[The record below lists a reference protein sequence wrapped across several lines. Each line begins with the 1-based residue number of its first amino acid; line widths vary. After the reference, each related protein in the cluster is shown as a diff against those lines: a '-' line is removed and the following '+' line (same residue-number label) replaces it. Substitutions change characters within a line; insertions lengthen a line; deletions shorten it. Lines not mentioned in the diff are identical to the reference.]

1 MSPHQATE
9 RVDAAA
15 PLFLGLDC
23 STQSMSGVVV
33 NDQGL
38 VVCESSLRFDES
50 FPHYGTDNGVLRVPG
65 KDSEVVIPSMMFVEA
80 LDAILKELSARVDL
94 GKVGGVSGSAQ
105 QHASVF
111 WRKGF
116 SVGECLD
123 AAGPGETIVQAM
135 KKQPVTPFYL
145 ENGPS
150 WMDSSTTQFCNDLES
165 AVGGADRVAQISGSR
180 AYERFTGNQIAKRIH
195 DDPSFLDNVGR
206 VALVSSMLTSLLCG
220 DFTPIDESD
229 GSGMNLLDVRERK
242 WSPELLRA
250 TASYGK
256 TSDAAATLQSALGEE
271 ICRSYDSLGPI
282 HPYFQ
287 RAYGFA
293 ADCVV
298 IPFSG
303 DNPCTLAG
311 IGLSQAGDVGIS
323 LGTSSTLMAVV
334 PTAEARFSGEE
345 GHFFRNPVDPD
356 TLMVRASLILEKRL
370 FGQCCDSQSVPCY
383 VRR

>member
-1 MSPHQATE
+1 MSPNLA
-9 RVDAAA
+9 DA

-23 STQSMSGVVV
+23 STQSMSGIVV
-33 NDQGL
+33 DARGR
-38 VVCESSLRFDES
+38 VVYESSLRFDEA
-50 FPHYGTDNGVLRVPG
+50 FPSYGTENGVLRFPG
-65 KDSEVVIPSMMFVEA
+65 KESEVVIPSMMFVEA
-80 LDAILKELSARVDL
+80 LDSILKDLGDHVDLARV
-94 GKVGGVSGSAQ
+94 VAVSGSAQ

-111 WRKGF
+111 WNKGF
-116 SVGECLD
+116 SLRECLD
-123 AAGPGETIVQAM
+123 AATGDETIADAM
-135 KKQPVTPFYL
+135 RKQSVPVFLL

-150 WMDSSTTQFCNDLES
+150 WMDSSTTQFCNELES
-165 AVGGADRVAQISGSR
+165 AVGGPDRVAQISGSR

-195 DDPSFLDNVGR
+195 DDASFLDNVGR
-206 VALVSSMLTSLLCG
+206 IALVSSMLTSILRG
-220 DFTPIDESD
+220 EYTPIDESD

-250 TASYGK
+250 TAQHHQSP
-256 TSDAAATLQSALGEE
+256 DAEAKLLKALGEE
-271 ICRSYDSLGPI
+271 VCHSYTSLGVI
-282 HPYFQ
+282 HGYFQ
-287 RAYGFA
+287 RKYGFA
-293 ADCVV
+293 PDCKV

-356 TLMVRASLILEKRL
+356 TLMVRAACMH
-370 FGQCCDSQSVPCY
+370 GQCRANKLTRVVIFFRQ
-383 VRR
+383 

>member
-1 MSPHQATE
+1 MSPNQTAG

-15 PLFLGLDC
+15 PLYLGLDC

-33 NDQGL
+33 DVHGL

-50 FPHYGTDNGVLRVPG
+50 LPHYGTDNGVLRVPG

-80 LDAILKELSARVDL
+80 LDAVLKELNARVDL
-94 GKVGGVSGSAQ
+94 GKVRAVSGSAQ

-116 SVGECLD
+116 AVGECLD
-123 AAGPGETIVQAM
+123 AAGPDETIAQSMKRQA
-135 KKQPVTPFYL
+135 VAPFYL

-150 WMDSSTTQFCNDLES
+150 WMDSSTTQYCNELES

-206 VALVSSMLTSLLCG
+206 IALVSSMLTSLLRG
-220 DFTPIDESD
+220 EFTPIDESD

-250 TASYGK
+250 TASHSK
-256 TSDAAATLQSALGEE
+256 ASDAAAALQSALGEE

-282 HPYFQ
+282 HPYYQ
-287 RAYGFA
+287 RTYGFA
-293 ADCVV
+293 ADCQV
-298 IPFSG
+298 IPDRKS
-303 DNPCTLAG
+303 
-311 IGLSQAGDVGIS
+311 
-323 LGTSSTLMAVV
+323 VV
-334 PTAEARFSGEE
+334 
-345 GHFFRNPVDPD
+345 
-356 TLMVRASLILEKRL
+356 
-370 FGQCCDSQSVPCY
+370 
-383 VRR
+383 